1 MCLCV
6 YPHSKPLYQ
15 IVINPGMKEGLYVH
29 RLDGRYITILT
40 FTLYKLCN
48 EYVLLVNEDNEHVSL
63 SNIHMTALYQILT
76 KFQRKCIKAYRPLFL
91 SWCA

>member
-6 YPHSKPLYQ
+6 YPHSKPLDQ

-48 EYVLLVNEDNEHVSL
+48 EYVLLVN
-63 SNIHMTALYQILT
+63 
-76 KFQRKCIKAYRPLFL
+76 
-91 SWCA
+91 